1 MKFQQETLGN
11 GLIVQS
17 YDQNSLVIN
26 GQCYTHSLI
35 FGEQRPPIEWAHTAE
50 QLLTVDQAEWLL
62 AQCPE
67 KMEVLLLGTGPK
79 QVFPSLEVRR
89 FFINHHCPIE
99 YMDTQAAARTY
110 NILMGEG
117 RMVIAALLL

>member
-26 GQCYTHSLI
+26 GQRYTHSLI
-35 FGEQRPPIEWAHTAE
+35 FGEQRPPIEWAHTAD
-50 QLLTVDQAEWLL
+50 QALTLTQAEWLL

-67 KMEVLLLGTGPK
+67 KMEVLLLGTGN
-79 QVFPSLEVRR
+79 QQIFPSLEVRR
-89 FFINHHCPIE
+89 FFVNKRCPIE

-117 RMVIAALLL
+117 RLVIAALLL